1 MLPALGAWRL
11 NRWTTREVLKVLLHK
26 PYASGPQKGSQRHSC
41 PDFPKGSGSEV
52 GRWDS
57 SSVANL
63 AQGVLEDF
71 VQESMGLVK
80 KNGTLEMESLR
91 VSS

>member
-1 MLPALGAWRL
+1 M
-11 NRWTTREVLKVLLHK
+11 
-26 PYASGPQKGSQRHSC
+26 
-41 PDFPKGSGSEV
+41 
-52 GRWDS
+52 
-57 SSVANL
+57 ANL

>member
-1 MLPALGAWRL
+1 MGFQL
-11 NRWTTREVLKVLLHK
+11 
-26 PYASGPQKGSQRHSC
+26 C
-41 PDFPKGSGSEV
+41 
-52 GRWDS
+52 DS
-57 SSVANL
+57 ANL

-91 VSS
+91 FSS